1 MKGEL
6 MMMKKTIVST
16 VFVFISV
23 LFLLACAGDNKPAEM
38 AVKAAEEAVNTAKT
52 EAVKYVPDQV
62 KSLEDSLV
70 AVKDTLAKK
79 DYKAVLTEAQALSDK
94 AKEVMEAAKLKKEEM
109 TASWTGISQELPK
122 MVETMQSKVDL
133 LSQAKKLPSEIS
145 TEKFAEAKAGLATL
159 KEEWAKTL
167 EKFNAGNIA
176 EALSSATVLKEKA
189 LQTMGILG
197 LSAPAATAVTAP
209 ETAAPEM
216 SAPAPAA
223 PEVAEPDKLSGKDRV
238 KWLQQ
243 ALNNLGADPKLA
255 VDGILGASTKDAV
268 KKFQTAAGMTA
279 DGKVGP
285 TTEAAIKDKLAK
297 K

>member
-209 ETAAPEM
+209 ETAASEM

-268 KKFQTAAGMTA
+268 KKFQTASGMTA

>member
-6 MMMKKTIVST
+6 MMMKKTIVLT

>member
-1 MKGEL
+1 

-209 ETAAPEM
+209 ETAASEM